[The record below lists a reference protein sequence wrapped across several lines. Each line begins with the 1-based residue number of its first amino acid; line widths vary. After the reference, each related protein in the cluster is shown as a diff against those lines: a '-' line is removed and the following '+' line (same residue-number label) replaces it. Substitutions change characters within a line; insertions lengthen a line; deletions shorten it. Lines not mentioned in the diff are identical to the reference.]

1 MPELEH
7 VTHPFDP
14 LFDLESRILIL
25 GSFPSVQSRKQNF
38 YYAHPQNRFWKVLAG
53 IFEEEVPSTIEEKK
67 LFLKAHHVALWD
79 VIDACSIHGSSDS
92 SIRDVIPA
100 DLNRVLSGSSIT
112 TIFCNGKKSLQ
123 LFDRYQKPKGLDA
136 QYLPSSS
143 PANAA
148 FSLEKLISIWKP
160 PILQALGP
168 DSPLKEDR

>member
-14 LFDLESRILIL
+14 LFDSESRILIL

-53 IFEEEVPSTIEEKK
+53 IFEEKVPSTVEEKK
-67 LFLKAHHVALWD
+67 IFLKAHHIALWD
-79 VIDACSIHGSSDS
+79 VIDQCSILGSSDS

-100 DLNRVLSGSSIT
+100 DLKRVLVGSSIT

-123 LFDRYQKPKGLDA
+123 LFDRYQKPKGLQA
-136 QYLPSSS
+136 FYLPSSS

-148 FSLEKLISIWKP
+148 FSLEKLIHIWKP
-160 PILQALGP
+160 LILNALNP
-168 DSPLKEDR
+168 DLSLQEE